1 MSVKAVVAGA
11 AGRMGKTI
19 INLIFNHP
27 EIDLVGAFE
36 HPDHPAVGRD
46 VGEVVGLPKTGIVIE
61 DSLEKVIE
69 KGDVILDF
77 TFHKAS
83 LEHVRINTKY
93 KKAMVLGTTGFSKEE
108 LEEIHRLA
116 REKFPLVQDYNMSM
130 GVNLLCKLVELTAKV
145 LGEGYDIEIIEAHH
159 RMKKDAPSGTALKL
173 ANVIAKAIGRTDKD
187 FRFCREGM
195 IGERPPQEIGI
206 QTIRG
211 GDIVGEHTVLF
222 AGIGERIELTHR
234 ASSRETFARGAI
246 RAALWVVGKPP
257 GVYGMSDVLGLKDIG
272 F

>member
-1 MSVKAVVAGA
+1 MAVKAIVAGA
-11 AGRMGKTI
+11 AGRMGRTI
-19 INLIFNHP
+19 INLIFQNP

-36 HPDHPAVGRD
+36 HPENPAVGKD
-46 VGEVVGLPKTGIVIE
+46 VGEVVGLPKTGIIVE

-69 KGDVILDF
+69 KGDVLIDF

-83 LEHVRINTKY
+83 LENARINAKY

-108 LEEIHRLA
+108 LEEIHQLA
-116 REKFPLVQDYNMSM
+116 KENFPLVQDYNMST
-130 GVNLLCKLVELTAKV
+130 GINLLCKLVEITAKV
-145 LGEGYDIEIIEAHH
+145 LSQGYDVEIIEAHH

-173 ANVIAKAIGRTDKD
+173 ANVIAKALGRSDKD
-187 FRFCREGM
+187 YRFCREGI
-195 IGERPPQEIGI
+195 IGERAPNEIGI

-211 GDIVGEHTVLF
+211 GDIVGEHTVMF

-246 RAALWVVGKPP
+246 RAALWVVGKAP
-257 GVYGMSDVLGLKDIG
+257 GVYNMQDVLGLKNL
-272 F
+272 